1 MTTDDNVVSYII
13 NAQHPLSSKTNS
25 LEYFKPT
32 TNIFNAD
39 CYETMYVSL
48 FLMLYAKKKKT
59 KQPRAFCVLCIVFIY
74 AANSTYYSTILI

>member
-39 CYETMYVSL
+39 CCETMCVSL
-48 FLMLYAKKKKT
+48 FLMLYAKKK